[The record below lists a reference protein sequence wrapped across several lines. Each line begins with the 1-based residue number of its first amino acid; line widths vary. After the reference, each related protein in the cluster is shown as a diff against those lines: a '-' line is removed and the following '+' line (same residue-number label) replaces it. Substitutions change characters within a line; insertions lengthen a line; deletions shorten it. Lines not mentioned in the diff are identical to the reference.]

1 MRSVIDSLLGNADS
15 KALLEA
21 GWDGRT
27 IRISYVR
34 YSTLA
39 GILVSLLQSGQE
51 AQDTESQRRAAESVF
66 PALDIIRR
74 AGPPDSHR
82 AQLYSLVSDYLAS
95 HLWHVREI
103 AARTLSSFLVSMDH
117 MKEIISLLERAKT
130 SANRLHGTLL
140 TIKFLVEKENLGS
153 GKSQLY
159 ALSLIHA

>member
-1 MRSVIDSLLGNADS
+1 M
-15 KALLEA
+15 
-21 GWDGRT
+21 
-27 IRISYVR
+27 
-34 YSTLA
+34 
-39 GILVSLLQSGQE
+39 
-51 AQDTESQRRAAESVF
+51 F

-159 ALSLIHA
+159 ALSLIRA